1 MSKIMI
7 WVGQFDSEAD
17 FKKYMD
23 QSAFRQWW
31 KDYDE
36 DNKELRCQFCKE
48 LGVMDYDEDFLIMK
62 YAFPGLTELLNLIP
76 AATQKISQSMA
87 DKGVKQANAVI
98 CYNCREGISP
108 KKAENTTS
116 MTYLG
121 SFEFELSPEGV
132 PGSTAGLKYMVWIG
146 MTDKNQEEFMEYFN
160 QDEYLKELEA
170 YESGQ
175 TKKCPNPEH
184 RCQFCKDIGIKF
196 YYPEFLRIK
205 IDKTSSMDSIQLIQ
219 SVIMDHNVLDCWV
232 ERSLDRNNLNNVAN
246 NCAFCYIPNGF
257 RDKKKNQKVFILKE
271 SMKGHI
277 IPPKKY
283 VEDLGNYNGLR
294 YLATIIWE

>member
-17 FKKYMD
+17 FEKYMD

-48 LGVMDYDEDFLIMK
+48 LGVMSYDEDFLIMK
-62 YAFPGLTELLNLIP
+62 FTSDGLAGLLNLIP
-76 AATQKISQSMA
+76 ADTQKISLSMA
-87 DKGVKQANAVI
+87 DKNITMANAVI

-108 KKAENTTS
+108 KKAENTTT

-121 SFEFELSPEGV
+121 TFEFELSPEGV
-132 PGSTAGLKYMVWIG
+132 QGSNAGLEYMIWIG
-146 MTDKNQEEFMEYFN
+146 TTAKSREEFMEYFN
-160 QDEYLKELEA
+160 QDEYMKEIRD
-170 YESGQ
+170 YEEGR
-175 TKKCPNPEH
+175 TKKRPNPEH
-184 RCQFCKDIGIKF
+184 RCQFCKDLGIKF

-205 IDKTSSMDSIQLIQ
+205 IDKTCTMNSVQLIQ
-219 SVIMDHNVLDCWV
+219 SVIIDNNVLDCWV
-232 ERSLDRNNLNNVAN
+232 EKSLNRNGLNNASN
-246 NCAFCYIPNGF
+246 NCTFCYIPNGF

-271 SMKGHI
+271 NMKGHLGI
-277 IPPKKY
+277 PKKY
-283 VEDLGNYNGLR
+283 VEEIADYNGLR
-294 YLATIIWE
+294 YLSTFEWE